1 MQEKNQKIVKKV
13 VVLGLGGT
21 IAGLA
26 NQANDNVNYQAGQVS
41 VADLLGGLG
50 LGFVQILKNNAIE
63 LSTEQIAQLDS
74 KDMSFAVW
82 QQLLQRLDFYL
93 QQDDVAGLVITHGT
107 DTLEETAYFLHRTI
121 KATKPIVLTCAMR
134 PASALNP
141 DGPQNLR
148 DAIMLAQQ
156 SDLLAVVVACDG
168 VVHSAQD
175 VQKDHPYRTA
185 AFSSRDNGVLGW
197 IEEGHLRQ
205 VRVLPSQMKRPFN
218 AIQKLLNKEVA
229 TLWPQVEI
237 VLNYAGCDGA
247 VVNALVAHHHQLAGL
262 VVAGTGNGT
271 LSKDLIAQLNAARQ
285 KGILVWGCSRCAY
298 GQVVGHTSEGID
310 AVIELSYA
318 KARVE
323 LMLQLLNE

>member
-26 NQANDNVNYQAGQVS
+26 TQADDNVNYQAGQVS
-41 VADLLGGLG
+41 VADLLAGLG
-50 LGFVQILKNNAIE
+50 IGFVQTLKNNAIE

-93 QQDDVAGLVITHGT
+93 QQEDVAGLVITHGT

-121 KATKPIVLTCAMR
+121 KATKPIVLTCAMK

-148 DAIMLAQQ
+148 DAILLAQQ
-156 SDLLAVVVACDG
+156 TDFKSVVVAFDG
-168 VVHSAQD
+168 AVHCAQD
-175 VQKDHPYRTA
+175 IQKDHPYRTA
-185 AFSSRDNGVLGW
+185 AFSSRDNGVLAW
-197 IEEGHLRQ
+197 IEEGQLRQ
-205 VRVLPSQMKRPFN
+205 VRTLPEQNNRPLN
-218 AIQKLLNKEVA
+218 AIKKLLNKDAV
-229 TLWPQVEI
+229 TRWPKVEI

-271 LSKDLIAQLNAARQ
+271 LSKDLITQLNYARQ
-285 KGILVWGCSRCAY
+285 KGIRVWGCSRCAF

-310 AVIELSYA
+310 AVIELSYS

-323 LMLQLLNE
+323 LILQLLNQ